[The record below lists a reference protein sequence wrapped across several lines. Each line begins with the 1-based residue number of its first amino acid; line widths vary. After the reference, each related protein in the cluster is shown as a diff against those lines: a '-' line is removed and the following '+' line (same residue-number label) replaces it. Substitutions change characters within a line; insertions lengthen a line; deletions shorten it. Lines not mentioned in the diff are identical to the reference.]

1 MLFVVGNTGF
11 AFQNTVLN
19 CGGGCVSE
27 ILVIN
32 LGFMVG
38 RGPLVLEVPSTKI
51 ITWVRI
57 RLMVLLTALSGR
69 GKRCPAPPTAQA
81 WEIFMMRRPGH

>member
-1 MLFVVGNTGF
+1 
-11 AFQNTVLN
+11 
-19 CGGGCVSE
+19 
-27 ILVIN
+27 
-32 LGFMVG
+32 MVG
-38 RGPLVLEVPSTKI
+38 RGPLVLEVTSTKI